1 MYYTDNTILF
11 LDGQFVK
18 AKDAKMD
25 LFGQTLHFGYG
36 VFEGIRSYRTVNG
49 TKIFK
54 ATEHYERLR
63 QSAALMGIPLHN
75 SVSELT
81 QITYHILEKNKLTD
95 SYIRP
100 LVFCSPN
107 MSLTAPKEVSL
118 MITAWEW
125 DKYLGNNELRVC
137 ISSYQRPNP
146 KSVKIE
152 AKVCGH
158 YVNSILAS
166 TEARQRGYDEG
177 VLLDMNGNIAE
188 CPGSNIFVEKDSVL
202 YTPSTGSILPGITR
216 KTVIDICKE
225 LDITVKEKAITPEEF
240 LEADSAF
247 ICGTAAE
254 VLGIASVEGHDMK
267 KPWKNSLGSI
277 IQEAYRCLV
286 LDKSYSILV

>member
-1 MYYTDNTILF
+1 MYYNDNTILF
-11 LDGQFVK
+11 LDGQFLK

-36 VFEGIRSYRTVNG
+36 VFEGIRSYKTVNG

-54 ATEHYERLR
+54 VTEHYERLR
-63 QSAALMGIPLHN
+63 HSASLMGIPLHY
-75 SVSELT
+75 SVKELT
-81 QITYHILEKNKLTD
+81 QITYQVLEKSKQ
-95 SYIRP
+95 SEAYIRP

-107 MSLTAPKEVSL
+107 MTLTSPKEVSL

-125 DKYLGNNELRVC
+125 DRYLGDNNLRVC
-137 ISSYQRPNP
+137 ISSYERPNP

-188 CPGSNIFVEKDSVL
+188 CPGSNIFVERDGVL
-202 YTPSTGSILPGITR
+202 YTPAVGSILPGITR
-216 KTVIDICKE
+216 QTVIDICKE
-225 LDITVKEKAITPEEF
+225 LDITVKERAIKPEEF
-240 LEADSAF
+240 IEADSAF

-254 VLGIASVEGHDMK
+254 VLGIESVEGTQMK
-267 KPWKNSLGSI
+267 KPSDHSASL
-277 IQEAYRCLV
+277 
-286 LDKSYSILV
+286 